1 MGRHV
6 VRTRGDRRYAY
17 YLTTKGGKQK
27 EVCCGREGR
36 PETRQKALSV
46 EIHDLE
52 ERARALRDK
61 AKALRSELK
70 ELKAA

>member
-6 VRTRGDRRYAY
+6 VRVRGDLRYAY
-17 YLTTKGGKQK
+17 YLTMKGGRQK

-36 PETRQKALSV
+36 PETRQKSLNV
-46 EIHDLE
+46 EIRDLE
-52 ERARALRDK
+52 ERARTLRDR
-61 AKALRSELK
+61 AKVLRSELR